1 MDMIIE
7 TLFLLGDGILEWQE
21 YSYFYEYSPEDR
33 SGGKDVI
40 TIRDE
45 KVNAYLHNESVIETQ
60 VSDNFEGFKKKKKI
74 IFLNGM
80 TFVFSTYSYTY

>member
-1 MDMIIE
+1 M
-7 TLFLLGDGILEWQE
+7 
-21 YSYFYEYSPEDR
+21 
-33 SGGKDVI
+33 I

-60 VSDNFEGFKKKKKI
+60 VSDNFEGFDFEKKI